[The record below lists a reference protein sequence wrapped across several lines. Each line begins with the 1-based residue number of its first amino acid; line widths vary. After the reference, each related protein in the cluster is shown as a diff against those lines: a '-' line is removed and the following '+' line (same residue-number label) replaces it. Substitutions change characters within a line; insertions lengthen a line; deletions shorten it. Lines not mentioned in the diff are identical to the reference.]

1 MDVVVLVLVD
11 VGTQVGT
18 AALYISNISPVLMDC
33 PLLLQ
38 LLLVFRQHVLLVLA
52 QHSGSSRLDVLG
64 VKRLL
69 VDDGLDPVLRIA
81 DVRLLSP
88 TTIEKAH
95 LMVVDVPLFVN
106 GLSSLGVFRW
116 ADMLLNYL
124 WCALRANLGLVSD

>member
-1 MDVVVLVLVD
+1 VC
-11 VGTQVGT
+11 T

-33 PLLLQ
+33 ALLLQ

-52 QHSGSSRLDVLG
+52 QNSGSSRLDVLG

-81 DVRLLSP
+81 DVRLPSP

-95 LMVVDVPLFVN
+95 LMMVDVRLFVN
-106 GLSSLGVFRW
+106 GLSSLGVFPGQSGR
-116 ADMLLNYL
+116 
-124 WCALRANLGLVSD
+124 CSPQSSRAYASP